1 MRELRVVGVET
12 DGSHV
17 ICQDPQSG
25 EKFRIASDERLRA
38 AARGDITR
46 LGQIEIEMES
56 ALRPREIQAR
66 IRAGASVAEVAAAAG
81 VGVDKIERFAHP
93 VLLERSRASELAGAA
108 HPIRH
113 DGPAVATLAE
123 SVAEGLVAYG
133 HNPADADWDA
143 WKDDGGY
150 WVVQVAWS
158 VGRTDNLAHW
168 RYQPGT
174 HGGTVDPLDD
184 LADELTHPE
193 TIAPRRRLTPVA
205 APEVAVETTS
215 DGREEVTIDANSL
228 IGAQRARQERRATH
242 DDHGTVPL
250 DFGFDDETDAH
261 TPPAAVTPISAPVAQ
276 APDTQAPDEVAPV
289 ERAVDDEEPAESAVR
304 ETTEADAAPA
314 TAEDSTHDPSESSAS
329 GEPGPAHA
337 DRPRKKKTRKPAVPA
352 WEDVLLGVRSN
363 GNS

>member
-66 IRAGASVAEVAAAAG
+66 IRGGASIAEVAAAAG
-81 VGVDKIERFAHP
+81 VGVEKIERFAHP
-93 VLLERSRASELAGAA
+93 VLLERTRACELAGAA

-123 SVAEGLVAYG
+123 SVAEGLVAMG

-143 WKDDGGY
+143 WKGDDGY

-168 RYQPGT
+168 RYMPGT

-193 TIAPRRRLTPVA
+193 TITPRRRLTPVSNPVA
-205 APEVAVETTS
+205 PPEVTVEAS
-215 DGREEVTIDANSL
+215 PDGRGEVTIDANSL
-228 IGAQRARQERRATH
+228 IGAQRARQERRAAIE
-242 DDHGTVPL
+242 DDGTVPL
-250 DFGFDDETDAH
+250 DFGFDEEAE
-261 TPPAAVTPISAPVAQ
+261 PAAPEVRPVTPISAPVAQ
-276 APDTQAPDEVAPV
+276 APA
-289 ERAVDDEEPAESAVR
+289 RPAETA
-304 ETTEADAAPA
+304 TPAADDDAAAPA
-314 TAEDSTHDPSESSAS
+314 GPQQTATPAPAPEARPAEPEHKDPAE
-329 GEPGPAHA
+329 
-337 DRPRKKKTRKPAVPA
+337 RPRKKKSRKPAVPA

>member
-38 AARGDITR
+38 AARGDISR

-66 IRAGASVAEVAAAAG
+66 IRAGATVAEVAAAAG

-93 VLLERSRASELAGAA
+93 VLLERSRATELAGAA

-113 DGPAVATLAE
+113 DGPAVATLVE
-123 SVAEGLVAYG
+123 SVAEGLLAYG
-133 HNPADADWDA
+133 QNPNDADWDA
-143 WKDDGGY
+143 WKGDDGY

-168 RYQPGT
+168 RYQPGS
-174 HGGTVDPLDD
+174 HGGSVDPLDD

-205 APEVAVETTS
+205 TPEVAVETTP
-215 DGREEVTIDANSL
+215 DGREEVTIDAASI
-228 IGAQRARQERRATH
+228 IGAQRARHDRRTAAE
-242 DDHGTVPL
+242 DDGAVPF
-250 DFGFDDETDAH
+250 DFGFDDE
-261 TPPAAVTPISAPVAQ
+261 PSA
-276 APDTQAPDEVAPV
+276 
-289 ERAVDDEEPAESAVR
+289 
-304 ETTEADAAPA
+304 A
-314 TAEDSTHDPSESSAS
+314 TAEASDTDDTAATPTAADADADDSVPAPSS
-329 GEPGPAHA
+329 GPE
-337 DRPRKKKTRKPAVPA
+337 RPRRKKARKPAVPA

>member
-38 AARGDITR
+38 AARGDISR

-66 IRAGASVAEVAAAAG
+66 IRAGATVAEVAAAAG
-81 VGVDKIERFAHP
+81 VGVEKIERFAHP
-93 VLLERSRASELAGAA
+93 VLLERSRATELAGAA
-108 HPIRH
+108 HPVRH
-113 DGPAVATLAE
+113 DGPAVATLVE
-123 SVAEGLVAYG
+123 SVAEGLLAYG
-133 HNPADADWDA
+133 QNPNDADWDA
-143 WKDDGGY
+143 WKGDDGY

-168 RYQPGT
+168 RYQPGS
-174 HGGTVDPLDD
+174 HGGSVDPLDD

-205 APEVAVETTS
+205 TPEVAVETTP
-215 DGREEVTIDANSL
+215 DGREEVTIDANSI
-228 IGAQRARQERRATH
+228 IGAQRARHDRRTTAE
-242 DDHGTVPL
+242 DDGTVPF
-250 DFGFDDETDAH
+250 DFGFDDEQSAEPGETASGPDTTTAGPAVDAEGTDPDEA
-261 TPPAAVTPISAPVAQ
+261 PSAP
-276 APDTQAPDEVAPV
+276 
-289 ERAVDDEEPAESAVR
+289 
-304 ETTEADAAPA
+304 
-314 TAEDSTHDPSESSAS
+314 AS
-329 GEPGPAHA
+329 GPE
-337 DRPRKKKTRKPAVPA
+337 RPRRKKTRKPAVPA

>member
-38 AARGDITR
+38 AARGALTR

-205 APEVAVETTS
+205 TPEIAVDTTP

-228 IGAQRARQERRATH
+228 IGAQRARHERRAARE
-242 DDHGTVPL
+242 DNGTVPL
-250 DFGFDDETDAH
+250 DFGFDDETAPEVPP
-261 TPPAAVTPISAPVAQ
+261 TPATPISAPVAQ
-276 APDTQAPDEVAPV
+276 VPVQPVPAAPEVDADEPSGPADPAVA
-289 ERAVDDEEPAESAVR
+289 D
-304 ETTEADAAPA
+304 TTEGDRDPA
-314 TAEDSTHDPSESSAS
+314 TPDSATADSSDTPAAR
-329 GEPGPAHA
+329 EPGPDHA

>member
-38 AARGDITR
+38 AARGDISR

-66 IRAGASVAEVAAAAG
+66 IRAGATVAEVAAAAG

-93 VLLERSRASELAGAA
+93 VLLERSRATELAGAA

-113 DGPAVATLAE
+113 DGPAVATLVE
-123 SVAEGLVAYG
+123 SVAEGLLAYG
-133 HNPADADWDA
+133 QNPNDADWDA
-143 WKDDGGY
+143 WKGDDGY

-168 RYQPGT
+168 RYQPGS
-174 HGGTVDPLDD
+174 HGGSVDPLDD

-205 APEVAVETTS
+205 TPEVAVETTP
-215 DGREEVTIDANSL
+215 DGREEVTIDANSI
-228 IGAQRARQERRATH
+228 IGAQRARHDRRPAVE
-242 DDHGTVPL
+242 DDGAVPF
-250 DFGFDDETDAH
+250 DFGFDDDQPAGASEPAGTPDEPTSAPAGDAVDAESEDA
-261 TPPAAVTPISAPVAQ
+261 PAAG
-276 APDTQAPDEVAPV
+276 
-289 ERAVDDEEPAESAVR
+289 
-304 ETTEADAAPA
+304 
-314 TAEDSTHDPSESSAS
+314 AS
-329 GEPGPAHA
+329 GPE
-337 DRPRKKKTRKPAVPA
+337 RPRRKKTRKPAVPA

>member
-93 VLLERSRASELAGAA
+93 VLLERSRATELAGAA

-143 WKDDGGY
+143 WKDDSGY

-193 TIAPRRRLTPVA
+193 TIAPRRRLMPVA
-205 APEVAVETTS
+205 TPEIAVETTS
-215 DGREEVTIDANSL
+215 DGREEVTLDANSL
-228 IGAQRARQERRATH
+228 IGAQRARQERRAVRE
-242 DDHGTVPL
+242 DNGTVPL
-250 DFGFDDETDAH
+250 DFGFDEETTAH
-261 TPPAAVTPISAPVAQ
+261 APPAPVTPIAAPVAQ
-276 APDTQAPDEVAPV
+276 APVQTTTMEPDAASASSPADTPGRDSTDA
-289 ERAVDDEEPAESAVR
+289 
-304 ETTEADAAPA
+304 EADTASATDHDTDSPEGPA
-314 TAEDSTHDPSESSAS
+314 TR
-329 GEPGPAHA
+329 EPGPAHA
-337 DRPRKKKTRKPAVPA
+337 ERPRKKKPRKPAVPA

>member
-38 AARGDITR
+38 AARGDISR

-66 IRAGASVAEVAAAAG
+66 IRAGATVAEVAAAAG

-93 VLLERSRASELAGAA
+93 VLLERSRATELAGAA

-113 DGPAVATLAE
+113 DGPAVATLVE
-123 SVAEGLVAYG
+123 SVTEGLLAYG
-133 HNPADADWDA
+133 QNPNDADWDA
-143 WKDDGGY
+143 WKGDDGY

-168 RYQPGT
+168 RYQPGS
-174 HGGTVDPLDD
+174 HGGSVDPLDD

-205 APEVAVETTS
+205 TPEVAVETTP
-215 DGREEVTIDANSL
+215 DGREEVTIDANSI
-228 IGAQRARQERRATH
+228 IGAQRARHDRRPV
-242 DDHGTVPL
+242 DEDGTVPF
-250 DFGFDDETDAH
+250 DFGFDDQPTDSGDTAD
-261 TPPAAVTPISAPVAQ
+261 TPDEPTPAPPDDADTDDAPSAPAA
-276 APDTQAPDEVAPV
+276 
-289 ERAVDDEEPAESAVR
+289 
-304 ETTEADAAPA
+304 
-314 TAEDSTHDPSESSAS
+314 
-329 GEPGPAHA
+329 GPE
-337 DRPRKKKTRKPAVPA
+337 RPRRKKTRKPAVPA

>member
-93 VLLERSRASELAGAA
+93 VLLERSRATELAGAA

-143 WKDDGGY
+143 WKDDSGY

-215 DGREEVTIDANSL
+215 AGREEVTIDANSL
-228 IGAQRARQERRATH
+228 IGAQRARQERRTAD

-250 DFGFDDETDAH
+250 DFGFDDDETDER
-261 TPPAAVTPISAPVAQ
+261 TPPAPVTPISAPVAQ
-276 APDTQAPDEVAPV
+276 APVEAAPV
-289 ERAVDDEEPAESAVR
+289 EAHVEDEPAEPALR
-304 ETTEADAAPA
+304 ETTDAEPA
-314 TAEDSTHDPSESSAS
+314 ATPDSTPNSSESSATRDS
-329 GEPGPAHA
+329 GPAHA

>member
-93 VLLERSRASELAGAA
+93 VLLERSRATELAGAA

-215 DGREEVTIDANSL
+215 AGREEVTIDANSL
-228 IGAQRARQERRATH
+228 IGAQRARQERRTAD

-250 DFGFDDETDAH
+250 DFGFGDDETDEHAA
-261 TPPAAVTPISAPVAQ
+261 PAPITPISAPVEQ
-276 APDTQAPDEVAPV
+276 APV
-289 ERAVDDEEPAESAVR
+289 EAAPVVDDEEPAEPAVR
-304 ETTEADAAPA
+304 ETAEADDEPAAAQHGTP
-314 TAEDSTHDPSESSAS
+314 DSSATR
-329 GEPGPAHA
+329 EPGPAHA
-337 DRPRKKKTRKPAVPA
+337 DRPRKKKARKPAVPA

>member
-93 VLLERSRASELAGAA
+93 VLLERSRATELAGAA

-215 DGREEVTIDANSL
+215 TGREEVTIDANSL
-228 IGAQRARQERRATH
+228 IGAQRARQERRTAD

-250 DFGFDDETDAH
+250 DFGFGDDETDAH
-261 TPPAAVTPISAPVAQ
+261 TAPAPVTPISAPVEQ
-276 APDTQAPDEVAPV
+276 APV
-289 ERAVDDEEPAESAVR
+289 EAAPVVDDEEPAEPAVR
-304 ETTEADAAPA
+304 ETAEADDEPAAA
-314 TAEDSTHDPSESSAS
+314 QHGTSDSSATR
-329 GEPGPAHA
+329 EPGPAHA
-337 DRPRKKKTRKPAVPA
+337 DRPRKKKARKPAVPA

>member
-205 APEVAVETTS
+205 TPEIAVDTTP

-228 IGAQRARQERRATH
+228 IGAQRARQERRAARE
-242 DDHGTVPL
+242 DNGTVPL
-250 DFGFDDETDAH
+250 DFGFDDETAPEA
-261 TPPAAVTPISAPVAQ
+261 PPAPVTPISAPVAQ
-276 APDTQAPDEVAPV
+276 VPVQPVPAAPEVDADEPSGPADTAVAG
-289 ERAVDDEEPAESAVR
+289 
-304 ETTEADAAPA
+304 TTEGDGDPATPDSATADSSEAPA
-314 TAEDSTHDPSESSAS
+314 AR
-329 GEPGPAHA
+329 EPGPDHA

>member
-17 ICQDPQSG
+17 ICQDPQTG

-66 IRAGASVAEVAAAAG
+66 IRGGASIAEVAAAAG
-81 VGVDKIERFAHP
+81 VGVEKIERFAHP
-93 VLLERSRASELAGAA
+93 VLLERTRACELASAA

-123 SVAEGLVAYG
+123 SVAEGLVAMG

-143 WKDDGGY
+143 WKGDDGY

-168 RYQPGT
+168 RYMPGT

-193 TIAPRRRLTPVA
+193 TITPRRRLTPVSNPVST
-205 APEVAVETTS
+205 PEVSVEATP
-215 DGREEVTIDANSL
+215 DGREEVTVDANSL
-228 IGAQRARQERRATH
+228 IGAQRARQRAARE
-242 DDHGTVPL
+242 DDGTVPL
-250 DFGFDDETDAH
+250 DFGFDDEPQ
-261 TPPAAVTPISAPVAQ
+261 PPAAEVRPVTPISAPVTPSPVVPAPVAPAPVAQ
-276 APDTQAPDEVAPV
+276 APA
-289 ERAVDDEEPAESAVR
+289 PAESTPAPG
-304 ETTEADAAPA
+304 ETETPSDQPEQPAAQ
-314 TAEDSTHDPSESSAS
+314 ES
-329 GEPGPAHA
+329 GEQPAPKDTTTA
-337 DRPRKKKTRKPAVPA
+337 GDRPRKKKSRKPSVPA